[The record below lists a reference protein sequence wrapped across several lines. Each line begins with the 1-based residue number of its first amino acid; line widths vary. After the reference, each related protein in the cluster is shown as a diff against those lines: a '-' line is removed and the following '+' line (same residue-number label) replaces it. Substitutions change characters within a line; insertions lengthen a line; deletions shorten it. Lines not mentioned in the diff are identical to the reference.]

1 MYEKIVNYFEEKM
14 YIDNIYFRE
23 RHVLWIVGA
32 TVTLIVEILINF
44 IIMVLNIDLWSKT
57 IDIFTT
63 AISLLTDIESSKKS
77 FSVRKAS
84 TSKDGWVASNI
95 NSVNVTNERKEEL
108 KKLFKPELRTNQL
121 KEMARHLKLV
131 KKFLN
136 LDLYAQKNK

>member
-1 MYEKIVNYFEEKM
+1 MSKASTEVNKL
-14 YIDNIYFRE
+14 NKLKK
-23 RHVLWIVGA
+23 HVKKFPNDKA
-32 TVTLIVEILINF
+32 
-44 IIMVLNIDLWSKT
+44 
-57 IDIFTT
+57 
-63 AISLLTDIESSKKS
+63 AISLLADIEINKKS

>member
-1 MYEKIVNYFEEKM
+1 MSKANTEVNKLSKLKK
-14 YIDNIYFRE
+14 
-23 RHVLWIVGA
+23 HVKKFP
-32 TVTLIVEILINF
+32 N
-44 IIMVLNIDLWSKT
+44 DK
-57 IDIFTT
+57 T
-63 AISLLTDIESSKKS
+63 AISLLADIEGSKKS

-131 KKFLN
+131 KKFFN
-136 LDLYAQKNK
+136 LDLYTKKNK

>member
-1 MYEKIVNYFEEKM
+1 MSKANTEVNKL
-14 YIDNIYFRE
+14 NKLKK
-23 RHVLWIVGA
+23 HVKKFP
-32 TVTLIVEILINF
+32 N
-44 IIMVLNIDLWSKT
+44 DK
-57 IDIFTT
+57 T

-131 KKFLN
+131 KKLFN
-136 LDLYAQKNK
+136 LDLYTKKNK

>member
-1 MYEKIVNYFEEKM
+1 MSKANTEVNKL
-14 YIDNIYFRE
+14 NKLRK
-23 RHVLWIVGA
+23 HVKKFPNDKA
-32 TVTLIVEILINF
+32 
-44 IIMVLNIDLWSKT
+44 
-57 IDIFTT
+57 
-63 AISLLTDIESSKKS
+63 AISLLADIEGSKKS

-84 TSKDGWVASNI
+84 VSKDGWVTSNI
-95 NSVNVTNERKEEL
+95 NSVNNTNERKEEL

>member
-1 MYEKIVNYFEEKM
+1 MSKANTEVNKL
-14 YIDNIYFRE
+14 NKLKK
-23 RHVLWIVGA
+23 HVKKFP
-32 TVTLIVEILINF
+32 N
-44 IIMVLNIDLWSKT
+44 DK
-57 IDIFTT
+57 T

-131 KKFLN
+131 KKFFN
-136 LDLYAQKNK
+136 LDLYAKKNK

>member
-1 MYEKIVNYFEEKM
+1 MSKASTEINKLNKLKK
-14 YIDNIYFRE
+14 
-23 RHVLWIVGA
+23 HVKKFPNDKA
-32 TVTLIVEILINF
+32 
-44 IIMVLNIDLWSKT
+44 
-57 IDIFTT
+57 
-63 AISLLTDIESSKKS
+63 AISLLTDIEGSKKS

-84 TSKDGWVASNI
+84 VSKDGWVASNI
-95 NSVNVTNERKEEL
+95 NSVNNTNEKKEEL

>member
-1 MYEKIVNYFEEKM
+1 MSKANTEVNKL
-14 YIDNIYFRE
+14 NKLKK
-23 RHVLWIVGA
+23 HVKKFP
-32 TVTLIVEILINF
+32 N
-44 IIMVLNIDLWSKT
+44 DK
-57 IDIFTT
+57 T
-63 AISLLTDIESSKKS
+63 AISLLADIEGSKKS

-84 TSKDGWVASNI
+84 VSKDGWVTSNI
-95 NSVNVTNERKEEL
+95 NSINNTNEKKEEL

>member
-1 MYEKIVNYFEEKM
+1 MSKANTEINKLNKLKK
-14 YIDNIYFRE
+14 
-23 RHVLWIVGA
+23 HVKKFPNDKA
-32 TVTLIVEILINF
+32 
-44 IIMVLNIDLWSKT
+44 
-57 IDIFTT
+57 
-63 AISLLTDIESSKKS
+63 AISLLADIEGSKKS

-84 TSKDGWVASNI
+84 VSKDGWVASNI
-95 NSVNVTNERKEEL
+95 YTVNITNEKKEEL

>member
-1 MYEKIVNYFEEKM
+1 MSKANTEINKLNKLKK
-14 YIDNIYFRE
+14 
-23 RHVLWIVGA
+23 HVKKFPNDKA
-32 TVTLIVEILINF
+32 
-44 IIMVLNIDLWSKT
+44 
-57 IDIFTT
+57 
-63 AISLLTDIESSKKS
+63 AISLLADIEGSKKS

-84 TSKDGWVASNI
+84 VSKDGWIASNI
-95 NSVNVTNERKEEL
+95 NSVNNTNEKKEEL

>member
-1 MYEKIVNYFEEKM
+1 MSKANTEVNKL
-14 YIDNIYFRE
+14 NKLKK
-23 RHVLWIVGA
+23 HVKKFP
-32 TVTLIVEILINF
+32 N
-44 IIMVLNIDLWSKT
+44 DK
-57 IDIFTT
+57 T
-63 AISLLTDIESSKKS
+63 AISLLADIEGSKKS

>member
-1 MYEKIVNYFEEKM
+1 MSKANTEVNKL
-14 YIDNIYFRE
+14 NKLKK
-23 RHVLWIVGA
+23 HVKKFP
-32 TVTLIVEILINF
+32 N
-44 IIMVLNIDLWSKT
+44 DK
-57 IDIFTT
+57 T
-63 AISLLTDIESSKKS
+63 AISLLADIEGSKKS

-84 TSKDGWVASNI
+84 VSKDGWVTSNI
-95 NSVNVTNERKEEL
+95 NSVNNTNEKKEEL

>member
-1 MYEKIVNYFEEKM
+1 MSKANTEVNKL
-14 YIDNIYFRE
+14 NKLRK
-23 RHVLWIVGA
+23 HVKKFPNDKA
-32 TVTLIVEILINF
+32 
-44 IIMVLNIDLWSKT
+44 
-57 IDIFTT
+57 
-63 AISLLTDIESSKKS
+63 AISLLADIEGSKKS

>member
-1 MYEKIVNYFEEKM
+1 MSKANTEINKLNKL
-14 YIDNIYFRE
+14 RK
-23 RHVLWIVGA
+23 HVKKFPNDKA
-32 TVTLIVEILINF
+32 
-44 IIMVLNIDLWSKT
+44 
-57 IDIFTT
+57 
-63 AISLLTDIESSKKS
+63 AISLLADIEGSKKS

-84 TSKDGWVASNI
+84 VSKDGWVTSNI
-95 NSVNVTNERKEEL
+95 NSVNNTNERKEEL

>member
-1 MYEKIVNYFEEKM
+1 MSKANTEVNKL
-14 YIDNIYFRE
+14 NKLKK
-23 RHVLWIVGA
+23 HVKKFP
-32 TVTLIVEILINF
+32 N
-44 IIMVLNIDLWSKT
+44 DK
-57 IDIFTT
+57 T
-63 AISLLTDIESSKKS
+63 AISLLADIEGSKKS

-84 TSKDGWVASNI
+84 ASKDGWVTSNI
-95 NSVNVTNERKEEL
+95 NSANNTNEKKEEL

>member
-1 MYEKIVNYFEEKM
+1 MSKANTEINKLNKLKK
-14 YIDNIYFRE
+14 
-23 RHVLWIVGA
+23 HVKKFP
-32 TVTLIVEILINF
+32 N
-44 IIMVLNIDLWSKT
+44 DK
-57 IDIFTT
+57 T
-63 AISLLTDIESSKKS
+63 AISLLADIEGSKKS

-84 TSKDGWVASNI
+84 VSKDGWVTSNI
-95 NSVNVTNERKEEL
+95 NSVNNTNEKKEEL

>member
-1 MYEKIVNYFEEKM
+1 MSKASTEVNKL
-14 YIDNIYFRE
+14 NKLKK
-23 RHVLWIVGA
+23 HVKKFP
-32 TVTLIVEILINF
+32 N
-44 IIMVLNIDLWSKT
+44 DK
-57 IDIFTT
+57 T

-95 NSVNVTNERKEEL
+95 NSVNATNERKEEL

-131 KKFLN
+131 KKFFN

>member
-1 MYEKIVNYFEEKM
+1 MSKASTEVNKL
-14 YIDNIYFRE
+14 NKLKK
-23 RHVLWIVGA
+23 HVKKFPNDKA
-32 TVTLIVEILINF
+32 
-44 IIMVLNIDLWSKT
+44 
-57 IDIFTT
+57 
-63 AISLLTDIESSKKS
+63 AISLLADIEGSKKS